1 MRLQLSL
8 DRLDISGALELLS
21 ETADQ
26 VDIIEVGTPLLIREG
41 LRAVRQIRAAYPQH
55 QILAD
60 LKAMDGGAYEA
71 EMAVTAGANIVTVL
85 AAANSS
91 TIQGAIQAAHRLG
104 GLVMVDMI
112 AVQDL
117 AGRAKQV
124 DQMGADYVCVHTAKD
139 IQSSGHTPL
148 QDLKVVSSLLCKAGR
163 PRPLRFM
170 RARRL
175 CRPGGGDTPLRRPQ
189 PGGGGPGRRRG
200 HPPADGA
207 GGALR
212 PDRGGLPGP

>member
-148 QDLKVVSSLLCKAGR
+148 QDLKVVSSLLCKAGT
-163 PRPLRFM
+163 
-170 RARRL
+170 AV
-175 CRPGGGDTPLRRPQ
+175 
-189 PGGGGPGRRRG
+189 
-200 HPPADGA
+200 A
-207 GGALR
+207 GGIGLSLMGEIAELR
-212 PDRGGLPGP
+212 PEIVIVGGSITGAPSPRAAAAAIRRCMN